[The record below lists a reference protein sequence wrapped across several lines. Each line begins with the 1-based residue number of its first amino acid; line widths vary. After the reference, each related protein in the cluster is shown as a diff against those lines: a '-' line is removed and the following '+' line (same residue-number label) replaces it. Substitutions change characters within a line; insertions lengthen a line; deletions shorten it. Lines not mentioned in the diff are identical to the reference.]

1 MTAYL
6 GISNVSLSLLGI
18 HYMFRGEHTSERLLG
33 YWLQAQT
40 GTHVCL
46 WCGSG
51 PHTEPELV
59 GIQKAVGLRSPMVRV
74 SRVWNASPLQGDQK
88 PPPNYLALQ
97 AVCSVKLEA
106 ANKLFLDNT
115 PLTGC

>member
-6 GISNVSLSLLGI
+6 GISNVSPSLLGI
-18 HYMFRGEHTSERLLG
+18 YYMFRGEHTSERLPG

-40 GTHVCL
+40 GKHVCL

-51 PHTEPELV
+51 PRTEPELV
-59 GIQKAVGLRSPMVRV
+59 GIQKAAGLRSPMVRV
-74 SRVWNASPLQGDQK
+74 SRVWNASLLQGDQK
-88 PPPNYLALQ
+88 SPTNYLALQ
-97 AVCSVKLEA
+97 AVCSVKSEA

-115 PLTGC
+115 SLTGC